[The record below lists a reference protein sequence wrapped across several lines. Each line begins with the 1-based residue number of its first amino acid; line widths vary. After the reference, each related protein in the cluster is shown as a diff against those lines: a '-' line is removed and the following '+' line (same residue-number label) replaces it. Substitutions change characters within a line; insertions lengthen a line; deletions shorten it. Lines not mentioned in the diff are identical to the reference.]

1 MHQGPGR
8 PRNPA
13 VGERILDAALDLLRG
28 KGPGALTIDA
38 VSARSGVART
48 TIYRRFP
55 DRRALIA
62 ATLDELVE
70 VSTPAPD
77 LPMEE
82 KLRWVLAEV
91 RRLVEDRL
99 GRGGTAAVMAE
110 SDPDF
115 TTALRNVLRDRLDT
129 VRADIQSDVD
139 SGALDRSVDP
149 GALVGLLLGAYLAE
163 VLQDGQTR
171 EGWENSTVQ
180 LLLRGAGVRPPDA
193 PGAGPRPRRQ
203 GRT

>member
-1 MHQGPGR
+1 M
-8 PRNPA
+8 
-13 VGERILDAALDLLRG
+13 
-28 KGPGALTIDA
+28 
-38 VSARSGVART
+38 ART

-55 DRRALIA
+55 DRQALIV
-62 ATLDELVE
+62 ATLNELVE

-77 LPMEE
+77 LPMDE

-91 RRLVEDRL
+91 SRLVEDRL
-99 GRGGTAAVMAE
+99 GRGGTAAVMAG

-115 TTALRNVLRDRLDT
+115 TTALRHVLRDRLDT

-171 EGWENSTVQ
+171 EGWEDEHGS
-180 LLLRGAGVRPPDA
+180 AA
-193 PGAGPRPRRQ
+193 APRR
-203 GRT
+203 GRQAT